1 MRLPNP
7 ERAVVDAAK
16 VRDYLLS
23 FEHPVGRFKAA
34 VFASVGYSR
43 TSWAVLQA
51 DLLASAFLD
60 GANPGRPT
68 PYGQSFRLPA
78 KFKGPS
84 GRLLSVITLWL
95 VHGDEDFP
103 RLVTVYPGGRRWA
116 TKSGTR

>member
-34 VFASVGYSR
+34 VFASVGYTR
-43 TSWAVLQA
+43 DSWPVLQA
-51 DLLASAFLD
+51 DLLDSALID
-60 GANPGRPT
+60 GASLGVT
-68 PYGQSFRLPA
+68 TLYGQSFRLPA
-78 KFKGPS
+78 MLKGPK
-84 GRLLSVITLWL
+84 GRLLSVMTLWF
-95 VHGDEDFP
+95 VRADEDFP
-103 RLVTVYPGGRRWA
+103 RLVTVYPGGRRWG